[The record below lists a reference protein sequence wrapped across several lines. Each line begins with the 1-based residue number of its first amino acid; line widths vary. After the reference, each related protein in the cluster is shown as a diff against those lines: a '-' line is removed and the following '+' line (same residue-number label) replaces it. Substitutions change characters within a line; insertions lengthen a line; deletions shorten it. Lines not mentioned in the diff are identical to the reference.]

1 MSYSWVGSRYM
12 FLDEI
17 SVTEQKGIH
26 IGRYGG
32 NTLSGASKNEDGLIV
47 LQSESGNGRLAV
59 VLDAHYS
66 AESAEL
72 VVDQLLDHKDDLVA
86 LMEREDAFQQIE
98 PYILS
103 LLSDA
108 AFRAACHQVKG
119 ETALLIVYQRDEYV
133 WWFSI
138 GDCIAYV
145 LHPEL
150 AKLGQYALNQRQ
162 FYEWIGQVNTL
173 EGAVPCYS
181 SGRRQLRSGRNMIVL
196 LTDGM
201 IEGADR
207 EYEHAPVLYDSLYN
221 EHSMSVNL
229 HRMLN
234 HLHTTGAYDSATI
247 ICWEYDH
254 NGEAAMPSD
263 QKPPMQAAEGEEG

>member
-32 NTLSGASKNEDGLIV
+32 NTLSGATKNEDGLIV
-47 LQSESGNGRLAV
+47 LQSEAGNGRLAI
-59 VLDAHYS
+59 VLDAHHS

-72 VVDQLLDHKDDLVA
+72 VVDQLLDHKEQFTA
-86 LMEREDAFQQIE
+86 LLERQDAFQQLE
-98 PYILS
+98 PYIVRM
-103 LLSDA
+103 LSDE
-108 AFRAACHQVKG
+108 AFRAACRQVKG
-119 ETALLIVYQRDEYV
+119 ETALLIVYQREQYV
-133 WWFSI
+133 WWFSV
-138 GDCIAYV
+138 GDCVAYV

-150 AKLGQYALNQRQ
+150 AALGQYELNQRQ
-162 FYEWIGQVNTL
+162 FYEWIGQTNTFA
-173 EGAVPCYS
+173 GAVPCYS
-181 SGRRQLRSGRNMIVL
+181 SGRRQLRHGRNVIVL
-196 LTDGM
+196 LTDG
-201 IEGADR
+201 IVEGAKR
-207 EYEHAPVLYDSLYN
+207 EYEHAPTLYGALYN

-229 HRMLN
+229 HRLLN

-254 NGEAAMPSD
+254 PGEADMPSD
-263 QKPPMQAAEGEEG
+263 QKTDTHPED